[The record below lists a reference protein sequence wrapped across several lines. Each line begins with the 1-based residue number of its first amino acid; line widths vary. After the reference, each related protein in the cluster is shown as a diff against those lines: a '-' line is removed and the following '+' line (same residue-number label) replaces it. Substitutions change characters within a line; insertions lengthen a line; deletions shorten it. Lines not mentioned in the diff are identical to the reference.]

1 MKTLKTNI
9 SVLPYN
15 TFHLDGKAREVI
27 EYDSIDD
34 LREVILSHQGQ
45 RMLAV
50 GEGSNLL
57 FTKDFEGTLLVSRM
71 TKARAL
77 KETATEVW
85 IEAQSGLKLDSLI
98 EQLVAMDLTGMEN
111 LSYIPGTVGASAV
124 QNVGA
129 YGREAKD
136 VIEEVH
142 TLSVATAEPRVF
154 TNAECRFGYRDSVFK
169 NELKDQ
175 YIVTSVVYKL
185 QKNGPLYLDYGNLRA
200 ALEGVEPTAATVRE
214 AVIRIRKQKLPE
226 VAELG
231 SAGSFFKNPVIDNA
245 HFEALQ
251 QQYPT
256 IPHYIVNNPSG
267 EAGLSAQRSFSASGP
282 SAEGAHKIP
291 AAWLI
296 EQCGWKGKCIG
307 GAQCYEKQPLVL
319 VNTGTATAQDIIA
332 LAQAIVDS
340 VQERFCITI
349 HPEVNYI

>member
-1 MKTLKTNI
+1 M
-9 SVLPYN
+9 
-15 TFHLDGKAREVI
+15 I

-34 LREVILSHQGQ
+34 LREVLLSHQGQ
-45 RMLAV
+45 RLLPV

-57 FTKDFEGTLLVSRM
+57 FTKDFDGTLLVSRM
-71 TKARAL
+71 AKARAL

-98 EQLVAMDLTGMEN
+98 EQLVMMDLTGMEN

-142 TLSVATAEPRVF
+142 TLSVATAEERVF
-154 TNAECRFGYRDSVFK
+154 TNAECQFGYRDSVFK

-175 YIVTSVVYKL
+175 YVVTSVVYKL
-185 QKNGPLYLDYGNLRA
+185 QKSGTLYLDYGNLRA
-200 ALEGVEPTAATVRE
+200 ALEGVEPTAEAVRE

-226 VAELG
+226 VSELG

-245 HFEALQ
+245 QFEALQ
-251 QQYPT
+251 QQYPS
-256 IPHYIVNNPSG
+256 IPHYIVG
-267 EAGLSAQRSFSASGP
+267 
-282 SAEGAHKIP
+282 EGAHKIP

-319 VNTGTATAQDIIA
+319 VNTGTATAQDIVA

-340 VQERFCITI
+340 VQQRFGITI

>member
-1 MKTLKTNI
+1 M
-9 SVLPYN
+9 
-15 TFHLDGKAREVI
+15 I

-34 LREVILSHQGQ
+34 LREVLLSHQGQ

-57 FTKDFEGTLLVSRM
+57 FTKDFDGTLLVSRM
-71 TKARAL
+71 AKARAL

-85 IEAQSGLKLDSLI
+85 IEAQSGLRLDSLI

-142 TLSVATAEPRVF
+142 TLSVDTAEERVF
-154 TNAECRFGYRDSVFK
+154 TNAECKFGYRDSVFK

-185 QKNGPLYLDYGNLRA
+185 QKSGTLYLDYGNLRA
-200 ALEGVEPTAATVRE
+200 ALDGVEPTAEAVRE

-231 SAGSFFKNPVIDNA
+231 SAGSFFKNPVIPESQ
-245 HFEALQ
+245 FLALQ
-251 QQYPT
+251 QQYPS
-256 IPHYIVNNPSG
+256 IPHYIVSPT
-267 EAGLSAQRSFSASGP
+267 AQRSFSASGP

-319 VNTGTATAQDIIA
+319 VNTGTATAQDIVA

-340 VQERFCITI
+340 VQQRFGIPL

>member
-1 MKTLKTNI
+1 M
-9 SVLPYN
+9 
-15 TFHLDGKAREVI
+15 I

-34 LREVILSHQGQ
+34 LREVLLSHQGQ

-57 FTKDFEGTLLVSRM
+57 FTKDFDGTLLVSRM
-71 TKARAL
+71 AKARAL

-85 IEAQSGLKLDSLI
+85 IEAQSGLRLDSLI

-142 TLSVATAEPRVF
+142 TLSVDTAEERVF
-154 TNAECRFGYRDSVFK
+154 TNAECQFGYRDSVFK

-185 QKNGPLYLDYGNLRA
+185 QKSGTLYLDYGNLRA
-200 ALEGVEPTAATVRE
+200 ALDGVEPTAEAVRE

-231 SAGSFFKNPVIDNA
+231 SAGSFFKNPVIPESQFLN
-245 HFEALQ
+245 LQ
-251 QQYPT
+251 QQYPS
-256 IPHYIVNNPSG
+256 IPHYIVSPT
-267 EAGLSAQRSFSASGP
+267 AQRSFSASGP

-319 VNTGTATAQDIIA
+319 VNTGTATAQDIVA

-340 VQERFCITI
+340 VQQRFGIPL

>member
-34 LREVILSHQGQ
+34 LREVLLSHQGQ

-85 IEAQSGLKLDSLI
+85 IEAQGGLKLDSLI

-111 LSYIPGTVGASAV
+111 LSYIPGTIGASAV

-185 QKNGPLYLDYGNLRA
+185 QKSGPLYLDYGNLRA

-226 VAELG
+226 VTELG

-245 HFEALQ
+245 QFEALQ

-256 IPHYIVNNPSG
+256 IPHFLISSIHHSY
-267 EAGLSAQRSFSASGP
+267 
-282 SAEGAHKIP
+282 KIP

-340 VQERFCITI
+340 VQERFGITI

>member
-1 MKTLKTNI
+1 M
-9 SVLPYN
+9 
-15 TFHLDGKAREVI
+15 I

-34 LREVILSHQGQ
+34 LREVLLSHQGQ

-57 FTKDFEGTLLVSRM
+57 FTKDFDGTLLVSRM
-71 TKARAL
+71 AKARAL

-85 IEAQSGLKLDSLI
+85 IEAQSGLRLDSLI

-142 TLSVATAEPRVF
+142 TLSVDTAEERVF
-154 TNAECRFGYRDSVFK
+154 TNAECKFGYRDSVFK

-185 QKNGPLYLDYGNLRA
+185 QKSGPLYLDYGNLRV
-200 ALEGVEPTAATVRE
+200 ALEGVEPTAEAVRE

-231 SAGSFFKNPVIDNA
+231 SAGSFFKNPVIPESQFLN
-245 HFEALQ
+245 LQ
-251 QQYPT
+251 QQYPS
-256 IPHYIVNNPSG
+256 IPHYIVSPT
-267 EAGLSAQRSFSASGP
+267 AQRSFSASGP

-319 VNTGTATAQDIIA
+319 VNTGTATAQDIVA

-340 VQERFCITI
+340 VQQRFGIPL

>member
-15 TFHLDGKAREVI
+15 TFHLDVRAREVI
-27 EYDSIDD
+27 EYDSLED
-34 LREVILSHQGQ
+34 LREILLSHQGQ
-45 RMLAV
+45 RILAV

-98 EQLVAMDLTGMEN
+98 EQLVAMELTGIEN

-154 TNAECRFGYRDSVFK
+154 TNAECKFGYRDSVFK

-200 ALEGVEPTAATVRE
+200 ALEGVEPTAAAVRE

-226 VAELG
+226 VTELG

-256 IPHYIVNNPSG
+256 IPHYIVNPSG
-267 EAGLSAQRSFSASGP
+267 AAGP
-282 SAEGAHKIP
+282 SAEGGHKIP

-332 LAQAIVDS
+332 LAQAIIDS
-340 VQERFCITI
+340 VQQRFGITI

>member
-1 MKTLKTNI
+1 M
-9 SVLPYN
+9 
-15 TFHLDGKAREVI
+15 I

-34 LREVILSHQGQ
+34 LREVLLSHQGQ

-57 FTKDFEGTLLVSRM
+57 FTKDFDGTLLVSRM
-71 TKARAL
+71 AKARAL

-85 IEAQSGLKLDSLI
+85 IEAQSGLRLDSLI

-142 TLSVATAEPRVF
+142 TLSVDTAEERVF
-154 TNAECRFGYRDSVFK
+154 TNAECKFGYRDSVFK

-185 QKNGPLYLDYGNLRA
+185 QKSGPLYLDYGNLRV
-200 ALEGVEPTAATVRE
+200 ALEGVEPTAEAVRE

-231 SAGSFFKNPVIDNA
+231 SAGSFFKNPVIPESQ
-245 HFEALQ
+245 FLALQ
-251 QQYPT
+251 QQYPS
-256 IPHYIVNNPSG
+256 IPHYIVSPT
-267 EAGLSAQRSFSASGP
+267 AQRSFSASGP

-319 VNTGTATAQDIIA
+319 VNTGTATAQDIVA

-340 VQERFCITI
+340 VQQRFGIPL

>member
-1 MKTLKTNI
+1 M
-9 SVLPYN
+9 
-15 TFHLDGKAREVI
+15 I

-34 LREVILSHQGQ
+34 LREVLLSHQGQ

-57 FTKDFEGTLLVSRM
+57 FTKDFDGTLLVSRM
-71 TKARAL
+71 AKARAL

-85 IEAQSGLKLDSLI
+85 IEAQSGLRLDSLI

-142 TLSVATAEPRVF
+142 TLSVDTAEERVF
-154 TNAECRFGYRDSVFK
+154 TNAECQFGYRDSVFK

-185 QKNGPLYLDYGNLRA
+185 QKSGTLYLDYGNLRA
-200 ALEGVEPTAATVRE
+200 ALDGVEPTAEAVRE

-231 SAGSFFKNPVIDNA
+231 SAGSFFKNPVIPESQ
-245 HFEALQ
+245 FLALQ
-251 QQYPT
+251 QQYPS
-256 IPHYIVNNPSG
+256 IPHYIVSPT
-267 EAGLSAQRSFSASGP
+267 AQRSFSASGP

-319 VNTGTATAQDIIA
+319 VNTGTATAQDIVA

-340 VQERFCITI
+340 VQQRFGIPL

>member
-1 MKTLKTNI
+1 M
-9 SVLPYN
+9 
-15 TFHLDGKAREVI
+15 I

-34 LREVILSHQGQ
+34 LREVLLSHQGQ

-57 FTKDFEGTLLVSRM
+57 FTKDFDGTLLVSRM
-71 TKARAL
+71 AKARAL

-142 TLSVATAEPRVF
+142 TLSVATAEERVF
-154 TNAECRFGYRDSVFK
+154 TNAECQFGYRDSVFK

-185 QKNGPLYLDYGNLRA
+185 QKSGPLYLDYGNLRA
-200 ALEGVEPTAATVRE
+200 ALEGVEPTAEAVRE

-245 HFEALQ
+245 QFEALQ
-251 QQYPT
+251 QQYPS
-256 IPHYIVNNPSG
+256 IPHYIVG
-267 EAGLSAQRSFSASGP
+267 
-282 SAEGAHKIP
+282 EGAHKIP

-319 VNTGTATAQDIIA
+319 VNTGTATAQDIVA

-340 VQERFCITI
+340 VQQRFGITI

>member
-1 MKTLKTNI
+1 M
-9 SVLPYN
+9 
-15 TFHLDGKAREVI
+15 I

-34 LREVILSHQGQ
+34 LREVLLSHQGQ
-45 RMLAV
+45 RLLPV

-57 FTKDFEGTLLVSRM
+57 FTKDFDGTLLVSRM
-71 TKARAL
+71 AKARAL

-98 EQLVAMDLTGMEN
+98 EQLVMMDLTGMEN
-111 LSYIPGTVGASAV
+111 LSFIPGTVGASAV

-142 TLSVATAEPRVF
+142 TLSVDTAEERVF
-154 TNAECRFGYRDSVFK
+154 TNAECQFGYRDSVFK
-169 NELKDQ
+169 NELKGQ
-175 YIVTSVVYKL
+175 YVVTSVVYKL
-185 QKNGPLYLDYGNLRA
+185 QKSGPLYLDYGNLRA
-200 ALEGVEPTAATVRE
+200 ALEGVEPTAEAVRE

-226 VAELG
+226 VSELG

-245 HFEALQ
+245 QFEALQ
-251 QQYPT
+251 QQYPS
-256 IPHYIVNNPSG
+256 IPHYIVSPT
-267 EAGLSAQRSFSASGP
+267 
-282 SAEGAHKIP
+282 AEGGHKIP

-319 VNTGTATAQDIIA
+319 VNTGTATAQDIVA

-340 VQERFCITI
+340 VQQRFGIPL

>member
-1 MKTLKTNI
+1 M
-9 SVLPYN
+9 
-15 TFHLDGKAREVI
+15 I

-34 LREVILSHQGQ
+34 LREVLLSHQGQ

-57 FTKDFEGTLLVSRM
+57 FTKDFDGTLLVSRM
-71 TKARAL
+71 AKARAL

-85 IEAQSGLKLDSLI
+85 IEAQSGLRLDSLI

-142 TLSVATAEPRVF
+142 TLSVDTAEERVF
-154 TNAECRFGYRDSVFK
+154 TNAECQFGYRDSVFK

-185 QKNGPLYLDYGNLRA
+185 QKSGPLYLDYGNLRV
-200 ALEGVEPTAATVRE
+200 ALEGVEPTAEAVRE

-231 SAGSFFKNPVIDNA
+231 SAGSFFKNPVIPESQFLN
-245 HFEALQ
+245 LQ
-251 QQYPT
+251 QQYPS
-256 IPHYIVNNPSG
+256 IPHYIVSPT
-267 EAGLSAQRSFSASGP
+267 AQRSFSASGP

-319 VNTGTATAQDIIA
+319 VNTGTATAQDIVA

-340 VQERFCITI
+340 VQQRFGIPL